1 MKLIPLSDDGEE
13 IVFPKFLKKC
23 RIGRAEIKNA
33 LAQENSKEKA
43 EKVSKSA
50 VDIQIRNDT
59 LSVINIGKNSIFT
72 GCFGMPLERLV
83 PDEKRDLS
91 FGDVIGFR
99 QDALVFRIEVG
110 SSRKIDKPEVAV
122 DIENKDQGTLSDNAE
137 WTSGSISDHQNG
149 NIAVDVSASH
159 QNLPIAS
166 RRRRP
171 CEYGGG
177 CYRQNPT
184 HKIEFS
190 HPGDDD
196 WWDPL
201 NQDNTATDFE
211 DQRPECQYG
220 ILCYQN
226 SEVHRRKY
234 QHSTAGSAPKRRAAR
249 RAEERNR
256 EISSDSDDLL
266 RESESEVEYDVSEG
280 EEDSSR
286 PAKIQKMSSEAR
298 DLISETKKLLRDRNF

>member
-99 QDALVFRIEVG
+99 QDSLVFRIEVG

-137 WTSGSISDHQNG
+137 WTSGSISDHQ
-149 NIAVDVSASH
+149 
-159 QNLPIAS
+159 
-166 RRRRP
+166 
-171 CEYGGG
+171 
-177 CYRQNPT
+177 
-184 HKIEFS
+184 
-190 HPGDDD
+190 
-196 WWDPL
+196 
-201 NQDNTATDFE
+201 
-211 DQRPECQYG
+211 
-220 ILCYQN
+220 
-226 SEVHRRKY
+226 
-234 QHSTAGSAPKRRAAR
+234 
-249 RAEERNR
+249 
-256 EISSDSDDLL
+256 
-266 RESESEVEYDVSEG
+266 
-280 EEDSSR
+280 
-286 PAKIQKMSSEAR
+286 
-298 DLISETKKLLRDRNF
+298 KLV